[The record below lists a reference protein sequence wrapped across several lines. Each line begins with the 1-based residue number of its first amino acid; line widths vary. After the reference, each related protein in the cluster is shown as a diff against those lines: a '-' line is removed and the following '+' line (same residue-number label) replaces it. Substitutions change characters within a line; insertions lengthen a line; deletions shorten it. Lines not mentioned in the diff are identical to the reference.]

1 MEFLQIIADVVLKN
15 FAYVYPVI
23 AIFARVSL
31 LAFMLPGLGETAI
44 SMRIRLAASLMLT
57 WLLTPIVVQSGMGAG
72 MGTDMS
78 NWGLAQMGMGIGVE
92 ALHGFTLGFGLRV
105 MVYALQIAGSMIS
118 QSLSLT
124 QVFGGGMTS
133 EPNTTIGTL
142 LMLSGV
148 TLLVTLDLHVRA
160 FAVLIHTYDIFPLAS
175 TPDLDKLAYWA
186 ATKSMSVFS
195 FAVALALPF
204 LILNFIYNLML
215 GFLNKAMPQL
225 MVSFVGMPF
234 IIGAGIVLL
243 SLSIGSIL
251 LVWLGEFNVHV
262 AGLYE

>member
-1 MEFLQIIADVVLKN
+1 MEFLQIIGDVVLKN
-15 FAYVYPVI
+15 FAYVFPVM
-23 AIFARVSL
+23 AIFTRVSL

-44 SMRIRLAASLMLT
+44 SMRIRLAISLMLT
-57 WLLTPIVVQSGMGAG
+57 WLLAPLVVKSGANIGIQDWSISRMA
-72 MGTDMS
+72 
-78 NWGLAQMGMGIGVE
+78 LGIGLE
-92 ALHGFTLGFGLRV
+92 AFHGFVLGFSLRV
-105 MVYALQIAGSMIS
+105 MVYALQIAGSIIS

-148 TLLVTLDLHVRA
+148 TLLVTLDVHILA
-160 FAVLIHTYDIFPLAS
+160 FGLLVQTYDIFPLAS

-186 ATKSMSVFS
+186 AGKSMSVFS

-204 LILNFIYNLML
+204 LVLNFIYNLML

-234 IIGAGIVLL
+234 ITGAGIVLF

-251 LVWLGEFNVHV
+251 TVWLNSYQTHM
-262 AGLYE
+262 AGLY

>member
-1 MEFLQIIADVVLKN
+1 MEFLQIIADTVLNN
-15 FAYVYPVI
+15 FAYVFPVV
-23 AIFARVSL
+23 AIFTRISTMV
-31 LAFMLPGLGETAI
+31 FMLPGLGETAI
-44 SMRIRLAASLMLT
+44 SIRTRLAASLVVT
-57 WLLTPIVVQSGMGAG
+57 WLMTPIVMNTQIAPTMGDWGIAKMF
-72 MGTDMS
+72 MGF
-78 NWGLAQMGMGIGVE
+78 GLE

-142 LMLSGV
+142 LMLAGV

-160 FAVLIHTYDIFPLAS
+160 FALLVQTYDIFPLAS
-175 TPDLDKLAYWA
+175 TVNLDKLAYWA
-186 ATKSMSVFS
+186 AAKCMSVFS

-234 IIGAGIVLL
+234 VIGAGIVLL
-243 SLSIGSIL
+243 ALSIGSIL
-251 LVWLGEFNVHV
+251 LVWLDEYYAHFS
-262 AGLYE
+262 GLY

>member
-1 MEFLQIIADVVLKN
+1 MEFLQIIADTVLKN
-15 FAYVYPVI
+15 FAYVYPVV
-23 AIFARVSL
+23 AIFTRVSL

-44 SMRIRLAASLMLT
+44 SMRIRLAASLMIT
-57 WLLTPIVVQSGMGAG
+57 WLLTPIVVQSGIGPEVS
-72 MGTDMS
+72 D
-78 NWGLAQMGMGIGVE
+78 WGLAQMFMGIGLE

-160 FAVLIHTYDIFPLAS
+160 FALLIQTYDIFPLAS

-186 ATKSMSVFS
+186 AAKCMSVFS

-204 LILNFIYNLML
+204 SVLNFIYNLML

-234 IIGAGIVLL
+234 VIGAGIILL
-243 SLSIGSIL
+243 ALSIGGIL
-251 LVWLGEFNVHV
+251 VIWLTEYNVHMT
-262 AGLYE
+262 GLY

>member
-1 MEFLQIIADVVLKN
+1 MEFLQIIGDVVLQN
-15 FAYVYPVI
+15 FAYVFPVI
-23 AIFARVSL
+23 AIFTRVSL
-31 LAFMLPGLGETAI
+31 LAFMLPGLGETAM
-44 SMRIRLAASLMLT
+44 SMRIRLAASLMIT
-57 WLLTPIVVQSGMGAG
+57 WLITPIVVKPGMGIEIN
-72 MGTDMS
+72 D
-78 NWGLAQMGMGIGVE
+78 WGLAQMTMGIGLE

-148 TLLVTLDLHVRA
+148 TLLVTLDLHVRT
-160 FAVLIHTYDIFPLAS
+160 FALLIQTYDIFPLAS
-175 TPDLDKLAYWA
+175 TPDMGKLAYWA
-186 ATKSMSVFS
+186 AAKCMSVFG
-195 FAVALALPF
+195 FAVSLALPF

-234 IIGAGIVLL
+234 VIGAGIILL
-243 SLSIGSIL
+243 ALSIGGIL
-251 LVWLGEFNVHV
+251 VIWLSEYNVHMSR
-262 AGLYE
+262 LY